1 MRENNLIKASQIE
14 FERKLEMQKLQ
25 QQAVNSSLLDKIDEL
40 LQINRKNSSTSS
52 ASASSAEERL
62 HGVNKVTIDN
72 SINLLREIPTEDSI
86 LNALFNALFFA
97 KPVMML
103 RKLAKI
109 PDDFLWSDISRSA
122 LISTAG
128 VRGED
133 GKVSYC
139 DILQFFYKL

>member
-1 MRENNLIKASQIE
+1 M
-14 FERKLEMQKLQ
+14 
-25 QQAVNSSLLDKIDEL
+25 
-40 LQINRKNSSTSS
+40 TS
-52 ASASSAEERL
+52 ASASSTEERL

-72 SINLLREIPTEDSI
+72 SINLMREIPTEDSI

-133 GKVSYC
+133 GKVIYYDFQSS
-139 DILQFFYKL
+139 FFFVDKR